1 MERPPRLERCPYDGS
16 SVVADAYPGGFVLLS
31 CECCN
36 AAWELHNQL
45 VLRVRE
51 PDWDSVSD
59 ARTART
65 PVVELPPS

>member
-1 MERPPRLERCPYDGS
+1 M
-16 SVVADAYPGGFVLLS
+16 LLS

-51 PDWDSVSD
+51 PDWDSVSE